1 MDKIL
6 QNWSQ
11 LIPCGW
17 FKILSGRIVHLILLQ
32 FAVMLLILAP
42 KIPNL
47 KRPGAEFDFVL

>member
-32 FAVMLLILAP
+32 FSVMLVILAP